1 MENIIYNELLIRGY
15 NVDVGI
21 IEHTT
26 RNKEGKQKNIQQEV
40 DFICNTADNRYYIQS
55 AFSIPNEE
63 KMIQETSQ
71 LDKIG
76 DSFKKIIITQDLG
89 KPWRTD
95 KGYLV
100 INILD
105 FLLNPSSLDI

>member
-1 MENIIYNELLIRGY
+1 
-15 NVDVGI
+15 
-21 IEHTT
+21 
-26 RNKEGKQKNIQQEV
+26 
-40 DFICNTADNRYYIQS
+40 
-55 AFSIPNEE
+55 
-63 KMIQETSQ
+63 MIQETSQ

>member
-1 MENIIYNELLIRGY
+1 M
-15 NVDVGI
+15 
-21 IEHTT
+21 
-26 RNKEGKQKNIQQEV
+26 KKA
-40 DFICNTADNRYYIQS
+40 ICYLKIL
-55 AFSIPNEE
+55 PNEE